1 MSDKVVGPVDAIIIG
16 AGVIGAAVGYELA
29 KKGWKTLNIDKNPVA
44 GYGSTSASCAII
56 RVHYSTYDGCA
67 IAYEGFKYWE
77 SFPEYLEA
85 QPGETLAEFVQCGC
99 VVYKVDA
106 NNKAAAV
113 IARARDLGV
122 PLEEWTT
129 DQIKQHMPFVD
140 TSRFT
145 PARALDDPDFGKKAG
160 GEVYGAVYFPTAGY
174 VNDPQLS
181 AQNIAAA
188 AQRKGAKFLYN
199 ATVAEIIKEGGRAA
213 GVKLADGTEIR
224 AKVVVN
230 VGGPHSSKINDMA
243 GVSDGFN
250 IKVGALKQE
259 VCHVP
264 APKGYEYGK
273 NAHVVSDSDISVY
286 SRPEK
291 GNFVL
296 IGSEDPECDP
306 RIFVD
311 PDDWDDSFSDQWK
324 VQVYRQAQRYP
335 DLPVTSP
342 VRGVTA
348 LYDASDDWIPI
359 YDKTDL
365 PGFYVAIGTSGNQ
378 YKNAP
383 VAGKLMAELIEKVEA
398 GHDHDAEPLQF
409 HLENIG
415 RDVSL
420 GFYSRRRQINTESSM
435 SVLG

>member
-1 MSDKVVGPVDAIIIG
+1 MSDSYDAIVIG

-29 KKGWKTLNIDKNPVA
+29 KKGWKTLNIDRNPVA

-67 IAYEGFKYWE
+67 LAYEGFHYWE
-77 SFPEYLEA
+77 NWQSYLGAGSED
-85 QPGETLAEFVQCGC
+85 GLAKFVQCGC
-99 VVYKVDA
+99 MVYKVDA
-106 NNKAAAV
+106 NNKLETV
-113 IARARDLGV
+113 MARARELGV
-122 PLEEWTT
+122 PMEEWTPE
-129 DQIKQHMPFVD
+129 QIKERLPFVD

-145 PARALDDPDFGKKAG
+145 PAKALDDPDFGKKAG
-160 GEVYGAVYFPTAGY
+160 GQIYGAAFFPTAGY

-188 AQRKGAKFLYN
+188 CERKGGEFLYK
-199 ATVAEIIKEGGRAA
+199 ASVAEILQEDGRAV
-213 GVKLADGTEIR
+213 GVKLEDGREIR

-230 VGGPHSSKINDMA
+230 VAGPHSSKVNDMA

-259 VCHVP
+259 VSHVP
-264 APKGYEYGK
+264 SPPGFDYENQGF
-273 NAHVVSDSDISVY
+273 VVSDSDISVY
-286 SRPEK
+286 SRPET
-291 GNFVL
+291 GNHVL

-311 PDDWDDSFSDQWK
+311 PDDWDESFTDQWK

-335 DLPVTSP
+335 TLGVTPPVK
-342 VRGVTA
+342 GVTA

-365 PGFYVAIGTSGNQ
+365 PGFYVAIGSSGNQ

-383 VAGKLMAELIEKVEA
+383 VAGKLMAHLIEACEN
-398 GHDHDAEPLQF
+398 GHDHDSDPIQF
-409 HLENIG
+409 HLDHIG

-420 GFYSRRRQINTESSM
+420 GFYSRKREINTESSM

>member
-1 MSDKVVGPVDAIIIG
+1 MSDQVIGPVDAIIIG

-29 KKGWKTLNIDKNPVA
+29 KKGWKTLNIDRNPVA

-56 RVHYSTYDGCA
+56 RVHYSTYDGTA
-67 IAYEGFKYWE
+67 LAYEGFSYWQN
-77 SFPEYLEA
+77 FRDYLEA
-85 QPGETLAEFVQCGC
+85 GPEETLAKFVQCGC
-99 VVYKVDA
+99 MVYKVDA
-106 NNKAAAV
+106 NNKMET
-113 IARARDLGV
+113 IMARARDLGV
-122 PLEEWTT
+122 PFEEWTPE
-129 DQIKQHMPFVD
+129 QIKEHLPFVD

-145 PARALDDPDFGKKAG
+145 PARSLDDPDFGKKAG
-160 GEVYGAVYFPTAGY
+160 GEIYGAVHFPTAGY

-188 AQRKGAKFLYN
+188 AARKGGQFLYN
-199 ATVAEIIKEGGRAA
+199 ASVAEILKEGGCAV
-213 GVKLADGTEIR
+213 GVKLSDGREIR

-230 VGGPHSSKINDMA
+230 VAGPHSAKVNDMA
-243 GVSDGFN
+243 GVTDGFN
-250 IKVGALKQE
+250 IKTAALKQE
-259 VCHVP
+259 VSHVP
-264 APKGYEYGK
+264 APPGFDYEKLGY
-273 NAHVVSDSDISVY
+273 VISDSDISVY
-286 SRPEK
+286 SRPEQ
-291 GNFVL
+291 GNHVL

-311 PDDWDDSFSDQWK
+311 PDDWDDSFTDQWK

-335 DLPVTSP
+335 TLPVTTP

-383 VAGKLMAELIEKVEA
+383 VAGKLMAHLIEACEA
-398 GHDHDAEPLQF
+398 GHDHDAAPLDFQ
-409 HLENIG
+409 LENIG
-415 RDVSL
+415 RTVSL
-420 GFYSRRRQINTESSM
+420 GFYSRKRAINTESSM